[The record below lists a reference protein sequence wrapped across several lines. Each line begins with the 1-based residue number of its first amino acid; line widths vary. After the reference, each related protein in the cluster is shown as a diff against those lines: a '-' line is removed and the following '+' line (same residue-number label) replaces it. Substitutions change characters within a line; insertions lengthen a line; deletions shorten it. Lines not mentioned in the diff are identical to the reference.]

1 MSDATLKHARMSDEL
16 ERTLI
21 EEAIQAQALSDGPFG
36 RQAWRRLKL
45 RMAAFGGALG
55 EMLHDM
61 DAGRRH
67 HPVISAYRDA
77 SRRAVKRRHAML
89 ASFVCHGVVERGCRV
104 TARYWP
110 ADSHPAR

>member
-16 ERTLI
+16 ERALI
-21 EEAIQAQALSDGPFG
+21 QEAIQAQALSDGPFG

-67 HPVISAYRDA
+67 HPVISPIGTPPA
-77 SRRAVKRRHAML
+77 RAVKRRQRDA
-89 ASFVCHGVVERGCRV
+89 GVFCL
-104 TARYWP
+104 P
-110 ADSHPAR
+110 

>member
-77 SRRAVKRRHAML
+77 SRSEKTPARCWRL
-89 ASFVCHGVVERGCRV
+89 FVCHGVVERGCRV

>member
-45 RMAAFGGALG
+45 RMAFGGALG

-77 SRRAVKRRHAML
+77 SRAVKRRQRDA
-89 ASFVCHGVVERGCRV
+89 GVFCLPWRG
-104 TARYWP
+104 
-110 ADSHPAR
+110 

>member
-16 ERTLI
+16 ERALI
-21 EEAIQAQALSDGPFG
+21 QEAIQAQALSDGPFDAI
-36 RQAWRRLKL
+36 RRRLKL

-77 SRRAVKRRHAML
+77 SRRAVKRRQRDA
-89 ASFVCHGVVERGCRV
+89 GVFCL
-104 TARYWP
+104 P
-110 ADSHPAR
+110 

>member
-16 ERTLI
+16 ERALI
-21 EEAIQAQALSDGPFG
+21 QEAIQAQALSDRPFG

-67 HPVISAYRDA
+67 HPVISAYQDA
-77 SRRAVKRRHAML
+77 SRK
-89 ASFVCHGVVERGCRV
+89 GK
-104 TARYWP
+104 
-110 ADSHPAR
+110 